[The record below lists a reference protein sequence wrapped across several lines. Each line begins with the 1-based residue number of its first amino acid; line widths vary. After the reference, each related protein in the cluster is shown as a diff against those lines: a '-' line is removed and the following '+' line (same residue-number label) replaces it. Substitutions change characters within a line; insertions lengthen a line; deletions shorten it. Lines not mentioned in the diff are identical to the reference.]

1 MRVLSQRPS
10 QTASQRPH
18 GLAAV
23 FEPRRVALVG
33 ASDQPGRIGELVWR
47 NLSDFPGEVVPVT
60 PSSPTVGGR
69 KAVPSLGDIEEPV
82 DLVVIAVP
90 APAVPGVVAQAAA
103 RSIPAAIVLS
113 SGFAETGEAGARL
126 QDELMTAARQ
136 GGVRIVG
143 PNCFGVQNCDLPLN
157 ASLAAGAPT
166 GGGGI
171 TLVTQSG
178 AYGMAIHSTA
188 LDERTRFA
196 KVYAAGNKADISDA
210 ELLRYLAQDPATGT
224 ICYFLESLP
233 DGREFY
239 EEARRTTRHK
249 PVIVTRTGRS
259 VAGAQA
265 ARSHTAALAGHERVW
280 RAAFEQAGVLVARS
294 GLEMIDAARALD
306 GQPPPAGSRVAIITN
321 SGGTGVELAD
331 LLADEGLDVPELSGA
346 VQDELRSLL
355 PPYASVRNPIDLTPV
370 WSRFAELYPALVERL
385 ARSGEVDVVVP
396 VLLQRAAIDE
406 AVAVGLRAAVARL
419 RTDGVGVAVHAC
431 WVAPR
436 AARPNADLLQ
446 EAGIPC
452 FEWPERTARA
462 VGHAVRYGRLRSMA
476 RAAAP
481 RRSPPAP
488 WPLLPDGLL
497 DPLAAADLLRS
508 AGVPV
513 VPSVGCAD
521 LDEALRAAEGLGYPV
536 VAKVLHPSI
545 VHKSEAG
552 GVRTGLSGPDGLAGA
567 AADLIALAPGAR
579 LLVQPEARGIEVAV
593 GAIRDH
599 EFGPAV
605 MVGLGGILVEV
616 LGDVVF
622 GLPPFDL
629 EDAHRMLRRLR
640 GFAVLGGT
648 RGRPGV
654 DLDALATVV
663 RGVGDLVASHPE
675 IAEVDVNPVTAT
687 SEGCLAVDWR
697 VFVARP

>member
-1 MRVLSQRPS
+1 MRVLTQRPS
-10 QTASQRPH
+10 PTATERPR

-33 ASDQPGRIGELVWR
+33 ASDQPGRIGELLWR
-47 NLSDFPGEVVPVT
+47 NLRDFPGEVVPVT
-60 PSSPTVGGR
+60 RSSATVGGR
-69 KAVPSLGDIEEPV
+69 RTVPSLGEVEGAV

-90 APAVPGVVAQAAA
+90 ARAVPGVVAEAAA
-103 RSIPAAIVLS
+103 RSIPAAIVVS

-126 QDELMTAARQ
+126 QDEMMTAARE

-210 ELLRYLAQDPATGT
+210 EVLRYLAQDHATRT
-224 ICYFLESLP
+224 ICCFLESLP
-233 DGREFY
+233 DGRDFY
-239 EEARRTTRHK
+239 EAARRTTPAK

-265 ARSHTAALAGHERVW
+265 ARSHTAALAGDETVW
-280 RAAFEQAGVLVARS
+280 RAALEQAGVLLARS

-306 GQPPPAGSRVAIITN
+306 GQPVPAGPRAAIITN

-331 LLADEGLDVPELSGA
+331 LLADEGVDVPELSAGL
-346 VQDELRSLL
+346 QRDLCSLL
-355 PPYASVRNPIDLTPV
+355 PPYASARNPVDLTPV

-396 VLLQRAAIDE
+396 VLLQRAALDE
-406 AVAVGLRAAVARL
+406 AVAVGLRAVVARL
-419 RTDGVGVAVHAC
+419 KADGVGVAVYVC

-462 VGHAVRYGRLRSMA
+462 VGHASRYGQLRSMVGP
-476 RAAAP
+476 AP
-481 RRSPPAP
+481 PGRSPSTHQRA
-488 WPLLPDGLL
+488 LPEGLL
-497 DPLAAADLLRS
+497 DPLVAADLLRS

-513 VPSVGCAD
+513 VPSVTCSN
-521 LDEALRAAEGLGYPV
+521 LDEALNAAERLGYPV
-536 VAKVLHPSI
+536 VAKVLHPRI
-545 VHKSEAG
+545 VHKSDAG
-552 GVRTGLSGPDGLAGA
+552 GVVTGLSSPEGVMGA
-567 AADLIALAPGAR
+567 ATDLLALAPGAR
-579 LLVQPEARGIEVAV
+579 LLIQPEAPGVEVAV
-593 GAIRDH
+593 GAIRDR

-622 GLPPFDL
+622 GLPPFEL
-629 EDAHRMLRRLR
+629 EDAHRLLRRLK
-640 GFAVLGGT
+640 GFAVLRGT

-663 RGVGDLVASHPE
+663 RAVGDLVASHPE
-675 IAEVDVNPVTAT
+675 ISEVDVNPLTAT
-687 SEGCLAVDWR
+687 SEGCVAVDWR